1 MDQNSTKVAPAPTPL
16 NSPAP
21 APVDPLQTPV
31 PVVSTSF
38 KNNHPELYKSWVEHI
53 QAGYRNNDQVFQRIL
68 DAFMRSHTSTVIM
81 YWVLFG
87 VGVGFFV
94 VAASLALFRDALGT
108 SMVFGGLS
116 IVAFLTYF
124 VSGPPRLWRK
134 TSSMSRGWA
143 SSTTAIGPRWPGR
156 LTKDGATGAG
166 RGDHRRSRTDQHAH
180 RQARRVHSR
189 ASHAARASA
198 GAGAVGQPEQ
208 LGSER

>member
-1 MDQNSTKVAPAPTPL
+1 MDQNSTKVAPAPTAL
-16 NSPAP
+16 DSPAP

-38 KNNHPELYKSWVEHI
+38 KTNHPELYKSWVEHI

-124 VSGPPRLWRK
+124 VSRPTQAVEENLQYVTWLGIIYNSYWTRLAWAFDEK
-134 TSSMSRGWA
+134 TA
-143 SSTTAIGPRWPGR
+143 QQVLDEATTDAVEQISTLID
-156 LTKDGATGAG
+156 K
-166 RGDHRRSRTDQHAH
+166 
-180 RQARRVHSR
+180 
-189 ASHAARASA
+189 HAASTR
-198 GAGAVGQPEQ
+198 GRPTLRDQVPG
-208 LGSER
+208 LGPSDNPNG

>member
-16 NSPAP
+16 DSPAP

-124 VSGPPRLWRK
+124 VSRPTQAVEENLQYVTWLGIIYNSYWTRLAWAFDEK
-134 TSSMSRGWA
+134 TA
-143 SSTTAIGPRWPGR
+143 QQVLDEATTDAVEQISTLID
-156 LTKDGATGAG
+156 K
-166 RGDHRRSRTDQHAH
+166 
-180 RQARRVHSR
+180 
-189 ASHAARASA
+189 HAASTR
-198 GAGAVGQPEQ
+198 GRPTLRDQVPG
-208 LGSER
+208 LGPSDNPNG

>member
-16 NSPAP
+16 DSPAP

-94 VAASLALFRDALGT
+94 VAAGLALFRDAFGT

-124 VSGPPRLWRK
+124 VSRPTQAVEENLQYVTWLGIIYNSYWTRLAWAFDEK
-134 TSSMSRGWA
+134 TA
-143 SSTTAIGPRWPGR
+143 QQVLDDATNDAVEQISTLID
-156 LTKDGATGAG
+156 K
-166 RGDHRRSRTDQHAH
+166 
-180 RQARRVHSR
+180 
-189 ASHAARASA
+189 HAASVR
-198 GAGAVGQPEQ
+198 GRPTLREQ
-208 LGSER
+208 VPGLGPSDNPTG